1 MLLLSLICADI
12 AEQCTSSPYCDFIYE
27 SIGLMA
33 YAIARSLEAVK
44 YTTSNEV
51 CFDEKIYINN
61 VYNELVELE
70 KMGRVKLYK
79 YDDLD
84 KWETYLQHEHLESG
98 LQNRASYCSRKEELE
113 FFEMVCQYFPKIK
126 NHIKM
131 V

>member
-1 MLLLSLICADI
+1 MERRYKPNDRN
-12 AEQCTSSPYCDFIYE
+12 E
-27 SIGLMA
+27 
-33 YAIARSLEAVK
+33 
-44 YTTSNEV
+44 YTASNEV
-51 CFDEKIYINN
+51 CFDEKIYIDN

-70 KMGRVKLYK
+70 KKGRVKLYK

-84 KWETYLQHEHLESG
+84 SWETYLQREYLESG
-98 LQNRASYCSRKEELE
+98 LQNRASYCSRKEELK